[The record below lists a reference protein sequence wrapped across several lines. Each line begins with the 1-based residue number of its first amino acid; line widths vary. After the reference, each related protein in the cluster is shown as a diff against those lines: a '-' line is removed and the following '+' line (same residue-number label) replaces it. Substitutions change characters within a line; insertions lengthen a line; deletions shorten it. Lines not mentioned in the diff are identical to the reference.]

1 MTHNFGSQISDICVP
16 FLIHHPSSHSY
27 SFLEHHFTLT
37 VLFPS
42 MRNTRSTS
50 IRCTKANDKRGRKGA
65 KWGEHQ
71 TSRLF
76 DSDIQKK
83 IEICYSQ
90 VSWNST
96 CFNIPQGYSLY
107 WSRLDEKQAA
117 SWREF
122 STSYSPQSPIPAIWS
137 RMRWSQ
143 LWLCRLRQKEQNQWR
158 KRRGS
163 WNMPMAP
170 ALNAFPAPET
180 WEITWR
186 RDTSAIN
193 RLLAM

>member
-83 IEICYSQ
+83 SKSATLKYLEIQLASIFLKVIHSTEAAWMRTRLLAG
-90 VSWNST
+90 VSSRHL
-96 CFNIPQGYSLY
+96 IP
-107 WSRLDEKQAA
+107 R
-117 SWREF
+117 
-122 STSYSPQSPIPAIWS
+122 SPQSLPSGRECGDLNCGYVGCAKKNRTNGVKEEEVEIC
-137 RMRWSQ
+137 
-143 LWLCRLRQKEQNQWR
+143 LWLLH
-158 KRRGS
+158 
-163 WNMPMAP
+163 
-170 ALNAFPAPET
+170 
-180 WEITWR
+180 
-186 RDTSAIN
+186 
-193 RLLAM
+193 